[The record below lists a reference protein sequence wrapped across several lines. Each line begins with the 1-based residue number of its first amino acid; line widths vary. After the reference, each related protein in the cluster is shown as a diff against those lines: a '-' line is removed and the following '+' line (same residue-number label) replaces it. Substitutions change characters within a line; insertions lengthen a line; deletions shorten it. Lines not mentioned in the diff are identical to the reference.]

1 MFPLLAELF
10 AEPGTL
16 VLYVLLALVGVLAFI
31 ELCGLRIIPNDK
43 VGVVENL
50 WSPKGSIGDG
60 RIIALGGEAG
70 YQVDLLRGGVHF
82 GFWRWKYRIHK
93 VGLVTV
99 PQGQL
104 AYVYARDGEPLPPSQ
119 TLGRV
124 VLCNNFQD
132 ARAFLVGTPVPETAP
147 AGESAF
153 IPVGQRGRQRAILRE
168 GVYAINLALFVV
180 MTENRVYQLAST
192 ASKQE
197 LQAIISWQN
206 ELRQIDGFHPVVIG
220 GPVEAADPLRPDQTI
235 AVDSIGVV
243 TIHDGPSLPPGEII
257 APDCGNA
264 ADDPH
269 YHNNYQDPEA
279 FLRSGGRRGRQ
290 YTTLTDGTYFI
301 NRWFAT
307 VDLKPKTVV
316 PIGYVGVVVSYI
328 GRAGHDLS
336 GTTFRHGERVAEGE
350 RGVWEKPLGPG
361 KYPFNTYAGNLIL
374 VPTTNFVLHWVTGKT
389 EAHRYDESLKSIDLV
404 TRDAYEPLLP
414 LSVVVHIDYQKAPGV
429 IQRFGDVK
437 KLITQTLDPMLS
449 AYFRDVA
456 HKKTMLQLLQER
468 DLIQQES
475 RAELRSKFGQFDIE
489 CVDVLIGKPTT
500 AEADGKIETLLEQLR
515 QRQLSMEQI
524 ETYERQRAAAEK
536 LKTLNEA
543 QAIANKQ
550 TDLTNSQI
558 QVRIIENQ
566 GEADL
571 ARARKQAEQTVVT
584 AQADN
589 QKRILQADADLA
601 RSKRQAEQTV
611 LLAEAESKQKV
622 LAGRGEGAQRLQVGL
637 SEVAVLLQK
646 IGSFGDPRLFAL
658 TLAAEHLS
666 KSEQPLVPERVFV
679 AGGAKGDDN
688 GAATSQGLLGT
699 LISLLVAEKSG
710 FQPADANGHGM
721 GTLQSFAD
729 RMTKEAM
736 ESMQQAALTERAE
749 AAAVVAAP
757 TKAVEKG

>member
-1 MFPLLAELF
+1 MSAALLAFQWSDATSLIVI
-10 AEPGTL
+10 A
-16 VLYVLLALVGVLAFI
+16 VIAVISVLALI
-31 ELCGLRIIPNDK
+31 ELCGLRIIPNDR
-43 VGVVENL
+43 VGIVENL
-50 WSPKGSIGDG
+50 WSPKGSVTEG
-60 RIIALGGEAG
+60 RIIALSGEAG
-70 YQVDLLRGGVHF
+70 YQVDVLRGGIHF
-82 GFWRWKYRIHK
+82 GLWRWKYRIHK

-99 PQGQL
+99 PQGQI

-124 VLCNNFQD
+124 VPCNNFQD
-132 ARAFLVGTPVPETAP
+132 ARAFLIGTPMPESAP
-147 AGESAF
+147 PGESAY

-180 MTENRVYQLAST
+180 MTENLVYRLPT
-192 ASKQE
+192 GGGKVE
-197 LQAIISWQN
+197 LQSILNWQN
-206 ELRQIDGFHPVVIG
+206 ELRQVDGFRPVVVG
-220 GPVEAADPLRPDQTI
+220 GPVETCDPIRPDQKMT
-235 AVDSIGVV
+235 VDSIAIV

-257 APDCGNA
+257 APDCGNTA
-264 ADDPH
+264 NDPN

-290 YTTLTDGTYFI
+290 YTPLTDGTYFI

-307 VDLKPKTVV
+307 VELKPKTVV

-328 GRAGHDLS
+328 GRAGKDLS

-361 KYPFNTYAGNLIL
+361 KYPFNTYAGSLIL
-374 VPTTNFVLHWVTGKT
+374 VPTTNFVLHWVTGKS

-404 TRDAYEPLLP
+404 THDAYEPLLP

-468 DLIQQES
+468 DVIQTES
-475 RAELRSKFGQFDIE
+475 REELRRKFSQFDIE
-489 CVDVLIGKPTT
+489 CVDVLIGKPQT

-515 QRQLSMEQI
+515 QRQLSVEQI

-543 QAIANKQ
+543 QAVAAKQ

-566 GEADL
+566 GEAEL
-571 ARARKQAEQTVVT
+571 ARSRKQAEQTIVT

-611 LLAEAESKQKV
+611 LLAEADSKQKV
-622 LAGRGEGAQRLQVGL
+622 LAGRGEGAQKLQVGL
-637 SEVAVLLQK
+637 SDVAVLLQK
-646 IGSFGDPRLFAL
+646 ISSFGDPRLFAL
-658 TLAAEHLS
+658 TQAAEHLS
-666 KSEQPLVPERVFV
+666 HSQQPLVPERVFM
-679 AGGAKGDDN
+679 ANGESNGSTTGGSTG
-688 GAATSQGLLGT
+688 GLLGT

-710 FQPADANGHGM
+710 FQLTDANGHGM
-721 GTLQSFAD
+721 GSLAD
-729 RMTKEAM
+729 FTNAMTKDAM
-736 ESMQQAALTERAE
+736 ASMQQAALAERA
-749 AAAVVAAP
+749 AGAVVTAP
-757 TKAVEKG
+757 TAGVEKK